1 MFACEQQVP
10 CERLDL
16 EEGNGWTND
25 IQIQAVRMPENEIV
39 RMLRREASSV
49 PNGSLMAGGLAR
61 VHDRQLSGPDSWV
74 ILALESS
81 GPGSTDSKESM
92 SYGTDTL
99 KSSYPTRLPKYWYIT
114 EGNCQ
119 RYPRHNNDTD
129 NNYKYC

>member
-61 VHDRQLSGPDSWV
+61 VHDRQLSGP
-74 ILALESS
+74 ESAGRFVADVKS
-81 GPGSTDSKESM
+81 LMHLDHM
-92 SYGTDTL
+92 SPQCGV
-99 KSSYPTRLPKYWYIT
+99 
-114 EGNCQ
+114 
-119 RYPRHNNDTD
+119 
-129 NNYKYC
+129 